1 MILIKFPTFT
11 VKINLVL
18 TTVRFIT
25 KKPIFPPLNE
35 SDLIENYIKGSGPGG
50 QNVNKANNC
59 CQLKHIPTG
68 IIATSHHSRLLE
80 ENRKSARIILQQKI
94 DLFINKENS
103 WLEQKKKEKLLDK
116 IEKNKKAKKNLERKL
131 EFKKR
136 EGLLS
141 DDESREK

>member
-1 MILIKFPTFT
+1 MILIKFLTF
-11 VKINLVL
+11 KINLFL

-25 KKPIFPPLNE
+25 KKPVFPPLNE
-35 SDLIENYIKGSGPGG
+35 KDLIENYIKGSGPGG

-80 ENRKSARIILQQKI
+80 ENRKRARIILQQKI
-94 DLFINKENS
+94 DLFNNKENS
-103 WLEQKKKEKLLDK
+103 WLVQQKKEKILDK

-141 DDESREK
+141 DDESTEK